1 MSDSSN
7 NDQTAPSAGPHSG
20 DQPNT
25 HALSHVESPG
35 IAPDSP
41 DPIEAAAATS
51 KIAASETA
59 TSAPKPPSDGAADH
73 QPMHV
78 GAISANAHGT
88 ALILAPP
95 RTQRAAPEPEPAP
108 IKSAPRSRFGSVAA
122 MAAAAVM
129 GGLAGSLATT
139 GISYLTAPQDA
150 APSHYAA
157 LAEALGRV
165 DHELT
170 VLKSGVEGS
179 AKTSQQVARIAERMD
194 RAERAQ
200 ADTGAKIAKTTDA
213 IDRME
218 RRLAAASADVTG
230 TIADTHVAAA
240 ATLAPGPDMK
250 RPMTGPI
257 LDGWVVR
264 DVYNGSAMIQN
275 RAGVIQVL
283 PGDNLPGLGRIEQV
297 KRQDG
302 RWVVVTSRG
311 LIVSH

>member
-1 MSDSSN
+1 
-7 NDQTAPSAGPHSG
+7 
-20 DQPNT
+20 
-25 HALSHVESPG
+25 
-35 IAPDSP
+35 
-41 DPIEAAAATS
+41 
-51 KIAASETA
+51 
-59 TSAPKPPSDGAADH
+59 
-73 QPMHV
+73 
-78 GAISANAHGT
+78 
-88 ALILAPP
+88 
-95 RTQRAAPEPEPAP
+95 
-108 IKSAPRSRFGSVAA
+108 
-122 MAAAAVM
+122 MAAAAVI
-129 GGLAGSLATT
+129 GGLAGSLATA
-139 GISYLTAPQDA
+139 GVSHLTAPQDA

-179 AKTSQQVARIAERMD
+179 AKTGQQVARIAERMD

-200 ADTGAKIAKTTDA
+200 ADAGTKIAKATDA

-218 RRLAAASADVTG
+218 RRLAVASADVTG

-250 RPMTGPI
+250 RPMMGPI